1 MSGRGWRILKQDHG
15 QEFSRSASM
24 SLRNQSQ
31 KRFGTR
37 ELRALLEEPGTVF
50 LDDASQGQG
59 HSLLFRRPVRQII
72 AQEADDLTGVLADVD
87 AAIDDGYWAAG
98 YLTYEAGEALMGL
111 TPRGEQKSLA
121 WFGVYEQP
129 EEVRVSLDNPKM
141 GDARLRRLEPDRAEY
156 GRMFQAVKAHI
167 REGDVYQINLT
178 GRARLDIADP
188 FETYALLRMAQP
200 VPFGA
205 FLNTD
210 RTIMSFSP
218 ERFFRIDG
226 RKIAA
231 RPMKGTAP
239 RGTTEDK
246 DSEIGRRL
254 SLDPKNRAENLM
266 IVDLLRND
274 LSVVCEPG
282 SVVVPSLFNV
292 ERHPTLWQMTSD
304 IEGELREGAGLG
316 DVLEALFPCGSIT
329 GAPKRRAMEIIREIE
344 SWPRGVYCGAIG
356 YASPHGV
363 AEFNVAIR
371 TIEIGEE
378 AVMGTGSGLVWDS
391 EADAEYEELRL
402 KTRFAVT
409 EGSYGP
415 ALLETILFD
424 GSEVVRKHRHLERLE
439 ASASELG
446 FSYDRNRVEAA
457 IEERIADRTEAV
469 VLRVSLRKSGAIEI
483 ELSEQRYW
491 ASQRPRVVVSDVV
504 IDSSDPLLRHKTTDR
519 RIYEQA
525 LNFAR
530 QNGAD
535 EGLLTNERGE
545 ITEGSF
551 TNVFAVIEGVM
562 YTPPLDSGV
571 LPGILRSELIA
582 KGAVRERVL
591 YPSDLE
597 SAESIHVG
605 NSVRG
610 LRRAE
615 FIRRR
620 EALTRS
626 LLAE

>member
-1 MSGRGWRILKQDHG
+1 
-15 QEFSRSASM
+15 M
-24 SLRNQSQ
+24 SLRNESQ
-31 KRFGTR
+31 IRPGESQIRLGTR
-37 ELRALLEEPGTVF
+37 ELRALLEEQGTVL

-59 HSLLFRRPVRQII
+59 RSLLFRRPVRQIV
-72 AQEADDLTGVLADVD
+72 AQEADDIAGVLADLD
-87 AAIDDGYWAAG
+87 AALQEGYWTAG
-98 YLTYEAGEALMGL
+98 YLTYEAGEALIGL
-111 TPRGEQKSLA
+111 PPRGEQTSLA

-129 EEVRVSLDNPKM
+129 EEVRVSLDNPQE

-156 GRMFQAVKAHI
+156 GRMFEAVKAHI

-188 FETYALLRMAQP
+188 FETYALLRKAQP

-205 FLNTD
+205 FLNAD

-218 ERFFRIDG
+218 ERFFRIEG

-239 RGTTEDK
+239 RGPTEDK

-274 LSVVCEPG
+274 LSMVCEPG

-304 IEGELREGAGLG
+304 VEGELREGAGLG
-316 DVLEALFPCGSIT
+316 DVLTALFPCGSIT
-329 GAPKRRAMEIIREIE
+329 GAPKRRAMEIIRKIE
-344 SWPRGVYCGAIG
+344 PWPRGVYCGAIG
-356 YASPHGV
+356 YASPYGV

-371 TIEIGEE
+371 TIEVGEE

-402 KTRFAVT
+402 KTHFAVT
-409 EGSYGP
+409 DENAHVP

-446 FSYDRNRVEAA
+446 FFFDRNRVDAA
-457 IEERIADRTEAV
+457 IKEQTDDRTEAV
-469 VLRVSLRKSGAIEI
+469 VLRVSLRKSGAIEV
-483 ELSEQRYW
+483 ELSEQRNW
-491 ASQRPRVVVSDVV
+491 ASERPRVVISDVV
-504 IDSSDPLLRHKTTDR
+504 VDSSDPFLRHKTTDR

-525 LNFAR
+525 LIFAR

-551 TNVFAVIEGVM
+551 TNVFAVIEGMM
-562 YTPPLDSGV
+562 YTPPLESGV
-571 LPGILRSELIA
+571 LPGVLRSELIA
-582 KGAVRERVL
+582 RGAVRERVL
-591 YPSDLE
+591 CPSDLE

-615 FIRRR
+615 FIRLR
-620 EALTRS
+620 EALTPS
-626 LLAE
+626 LQAE